1 MNEVFN
7 LERQTA
13 LENRI
18 DPTGK
23 KWVIKGNRE
32 TALVHARPEPDRV
45 DAQIPKVFQGQ
56 WTSPTVLVE
65 KIDSWLNNQWDI
77 SERQANKARLKA
89 HAVLNEVEEARK
101 QTPEESLDALSDEI
115 KQELGLDNANQA
127 LTSEVPEEGLPST
140 GEGSRTEADSDE
152 EPTGRQEAKAKEV
165 ALEDRTWPEIQAL
178 ASKLGI
184 KPGKKAELIERIKA
198 AEG

>member
-1 MNEVFN
+1 MDEVYN

-32 TALVHARPEPDRV
+32 SALVHARPDPDRT
-45 DAQIPKVFQGQ
+45 DAQIPKYFEGQ
-56 WTSPTVLVE
+56 WTSPTVLRE
-65 KIDSWLNNQWDI
+65 KIDHWLTMQWNKSDI
-77 SERQANKARLKA
+77 QANKARLRA
-89 HAVLNEVEEARK
+89 HKLLSDVEEARK
-101 QTPEESLDALSDEI
+101 ITPAESLDALSDEI
-115 KQELGLDNANQA
+115 KQELGLEDGNTTEEETPRQESEAIGEVA
-127 LTSEVPEEGLPST
+127 PDATKESEGSEVH
-140 GEGSRTEADSDE
+140 GEKET
-152 EPTGRQEAKAKEV
+152 EV

-178 ASKLGI
+178 AAKLGI

-198 AEG
+198 AG